1 MSQEACF
8 CQTLQN
14 YDIIMIKLSHNNER
28 QALEQQPFEEA
39 QEEQLAENNIVPSSS
54 LNRALIEQENAQPD
68 SYGALRYRDFRLLL
82 GSVFLT
88 MFGQQMLTVAIGW
101 ELYNRTGSALILGGI
116 GLAQV
121 IPLIILFL
129 PAGYAADNISRKYIL
144 IVAQSLSLLASLGL
158 ATLSFQ
164 RGPVLLIY
172 GCLLL
177 LGAAQSF
184 SFPSSSA
191 VVSQVIPEQAFENA
205 ITWRSSASQL
215 SAVLGPTTGGF
226 LIGLFG
232 GASYVY
238 IASAACFLLIVILL
252 LIMRVGPQ
260 KTSSAS
266 NRKISALIDG
276 IRFLG
281 RTPVMLAAITLDLFA
296 VLLGGAVTLLPIFAK
311 DILHVGP
318 FGLGTLQA
326 ASSLGA
332 VGMALTLAHRPT
344 FKHAGPTLLLAVAGF
359 GVATIIF
366 GISHWFWLS
375 FLMLLI
381 LGALD
386 NISVVI
392 RSTLVLVRT
401 PDEMRGRVGSV
412 NSLFIGTSNQ
422 LGGFESGITAQW
434 LGPIGSVV
442 LGGVGTILI
451 VILVAIIWPQMRQ
464 LSTLRE

>member
-1 MSQEACF
+1 MEQEA
-8 CQTLQN
+8 
-14 YDIIMIKLSHNNER
+14 
-28 QALEQQPFEEA
+28 FEES
-39 QEEQLAENNIVPSSS
+39 QEEQVVK
-54 LNRALIEQENAQPD
+54 NRKPD
-68 SYGALRYRDFRLLL
+68 SYGALRFRDFRLLF

-88 MFGQQMLTVAIGW
+88 MFGQQMLTVALGW
-101 ELYNRTGSALILGGI
+101 ELYNRTGSALALGGI

-129 PAGYAADNISRKYIL
+129 PAGYAADNVSRRYIL
-144 IVAQSLSLLASLGL
+144 IVTQTFSLLASLGL

-164 RGPVLLIY
+164 RGPLLWVY
-172 GCLLL
+172 GCLIL

-191 VVSQVIPEQAFENA
+191 LVSQVVPEQSFENA
-205 ITWRSSASQL
+205 ITWRSSATQL

-226 LIGLFG
+226 LIGLLG

-238 IASAACFLLIVILL
+238 LCSATCFLIVVILFL
-252 LIMRVGPQ
+252 FMRVGPQ

-266 NRKISALIDG
+266 NRKLSALIDG

-281 RTPVMLAAITLDLFA
+281 RTQVMLAAITLDLFA

-318 FGLGTLQA
+318 FGLGSLQA
-326 ASSLGA
+326 ASSIGA
-332 VGMALTLAHRPT
+332 VSMAFTLAHRPA
-344 FKHAGPTLLLAVAGF
+344 FKRAGPVLLLAVSGF

-366 GISHWFWLS
+366 GLSHWFWLS

-392 RSTLVLVRT
+392 RATLVLIRT
-401 PDEMRGRVGSV
+401 PDEMRGRVGAV

-422 LGGFESGITAQW
+422 LGGFESGVTAQL

-442 LGGVGTILI
+442 LGGIGTILI
-451 VILVAIIWPQMRQ
+451 VLLVAILWPEMRR